1 MDSEVDYLFIE
12 VIWEYTWPL
21 LISDLRS
28 YNGGSPM
35 LNTLPPVGL
44 LGFVSEMDLLGIWK

>member
-28 YNGGSPM
+28 YNGG
-35 LNTLPPVGL
+35 
-44 LGFVSEMDLLGIWK
+44 